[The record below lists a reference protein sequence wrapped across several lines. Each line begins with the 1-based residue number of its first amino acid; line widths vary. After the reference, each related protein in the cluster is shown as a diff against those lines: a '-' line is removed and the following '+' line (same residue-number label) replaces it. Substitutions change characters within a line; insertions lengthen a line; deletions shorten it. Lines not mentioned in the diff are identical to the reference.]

1 MSRSLSNSPQQFRIL
16 ALADRAG
23 MTGVR
28 LADIVA
34 GEMALL
40 LEDQRTKAR
49 KHVIT
54 ANVLHALKK
63 MAKRGLIAVFCAPCE
78 RYYVSVAVLRAEDA
92 IRNTPL
98 SPIES
103 NSNPIEQ
110 QTTAE
115 PQPEKQSLPQ
125 TTEEWLES
133 ISRECAAVAQ
143 QALRDRG

>member
-1 MSRSLSNSPQQFRIL
+1 MSRSLKNSPQQLRIL

-63 MAKRGLIAVFCAPCE
+63 LAKRGIIAVFCAPSE
-78 RYYVSVAVLRAEDA
+78 RYYVSTAALQAADV
-92 IRNTPL
+92 
-98 SPIES
+98 
-103 NSNPIEQ
+103 IEQ
-110 QTTAE
+110 QKSAA
-115 PQPEKQSLPQ
+115 PVIVPSLLNPPNEQQAPLENQLSPQ
-125 TTEEWLES
+125 TKEDWLET
-133 ISRECAAVAQ
+133 IARECAAAAQ
-143 QALRDRG
+143 KAMRDRG